1 MFGVGILIM
10 SVSVEMRT
18 LYGHSME
25 NEKTSQ
31 AIVLV
36 KMQSKN
42 LRFLSL
48 KVDLSIPLQS
58 FVTAWR

>member
-10 SVSVEMRT
+10 SVSVEVRT
-18 LYGHSME
+18 LYGRLME

>member
-1 MFGVGILIM
+1 MFGVRILIM
-10 SVSVEMRT
+10 SVSVEVRT
-18 LYGHSME
+18 LYGRSME

>member
-1 MFGVGILIM
+1 M
-10 SVSVEMRT
+10 SVSVEVRT
-18 LYGHSME
+18 LYGRSME

>member
-10 SVSVEMRT
+10 SVSVEVRT

>member
-10 SVSVEMRT
+10 SVSVEVRT

-25 NEKTSQ
+25 NEKTFQ